1 MSRVLAGAVAT
12 AVAVAVAGA
21 HGSSR
26 PTTYSLSNRQ
36 AQEVTVTTRFVNA
49 FDAHNLRRALATFAP
64 NAAGSD
70 CDYRRGRVVTF
81 RGRQGIAAW
90 LRSRFADGDYLGI
103 DRVWNGNTESP
114 VGVLAVDWKIR
125 RSATLRRLGF
135 TRGIVP
141 KLSAK
146 VVLTQGPRPRIKAF
160 GNGPVGGDP
169 SSCRPR

>member
-1 MSRVLAGAVAT
+1 MSRVLAGAVAA

-26 PTTYSLSNRQ
+26 PTTFSLVARQ
-36 AQEVTVTTRFVNA
+36 AQEVAVTTRFVNA
-49 FDAHNLRRALATFAP
+49 FDTHNLRLALATFAP
-64 NAAGSD
+64 SAAGSD

-81 RGRQGIAAW
+81 RGTQGVAAW

-135 TRGIVP
+135 PRGIVP
-141 KLSAK
+141 ELSAK
-146 VVLTQGPRPRIKAF
+146 VVFTQGPRPRIKAL